1 MADRWTEQ
9 ESITLEQTALTE
21 TIRIFAET
29 ELTETHPIRIFEQA
43 HQIPTR
49 AKTQDPY
56 EQLQIR
62 EAFKAHRTPVEMFP
76 RHLQDLQA

>member
-29 ELTETHPIRIFEQA
+29 KLTEILLIQILEQA
-43 HQIPTR
+43 RLIPTR
-49 AKTQDPY
+49 VKT
-56 EQLQIR
+56 
-62 EAFKAHRTPVEMFP
+62 H
-76 RHLQDLQA
+76 DL